1 MRIQLSEQDRKRF
14 DITEEWL
21 EFDLLRMR
29 VRDSIFLQS
38 IGYPNRDD
46 WSEALLGRQLIEN
59 GAFVYE
65 YDEHGQKKLDSDGLP
80 VVKQGPYEQLAWDAL
95 IWLCLRSHG
104 VTVAWE
110 DLEYDERGL
119 QVRYDDEAQGKA
131 TPSPMETSQ
140 TS

>member
-1 MRIQLSEQDRKRF
+1 VRIQLSEQDRKRF

-29 VRDSIFLQS
+29 VKDSIFLQS
-38 IGYPNRDD
+38 VGYPNRED
-46 WSEALLGRQLIEN
+46 WSQALRGRQIIEN

-65 YDEHGQKKLDSDGLP
+65 YDADGQKKIGDDGLL
-80 VVKQGPYEQLAWDAL
+80 VVKRGPYEQLAWDAL